1 MPIVLKSGSLNL
13 LEHSGSVQAC
23 NGTAL
28 PLQVTKKEDD
38 AYEKAIDCLKLL
50 TAKLCC
56 VTTVSGYIN
65 IRTCFGHTAGR
76 PWHDLLNPLSFTV
89 YIYIYIYIYI
99 HIYIYICVCVCVCVY
114 ICIHTSELKVQS
126 HKIKISRNEIYSALY
141 RDLSTAGSSHRVS
154 RRPTT
159 LAALRDTI
167 NETLQISI
175 FSFF

>member
-13 LEHSGSVQAC
+13 LEPSGSVQAC

-99 HIYIYICVCVCVCVY
+99 HIYIYIY
-114 ICIHTSELKVQS
+114 MYIHTSELKVQS